1 LAKQRRRRRKYSD
14 SQPRRWTFFTKI
26 LYSKI
31 KMW

>member
-1 LAKQRRRRRKYSD
+1 LAKQRRRKYSG
-14 SQPRRWTFFTKI
+14 SPPRRWTFFTKI